1 MKKMALRSRSDH
13 FKPTSDTSEIVN
25 NEEKS
30 QNNSIS
36 IENKYTSYTFQ
47 NFKVRKKCF
56 EENLFCEPKEV
67 QYANKSQNFVRKI
80 IASLERKNKACTA
93 NDESFTE
100 YNRRNGSNLNFDHS
114 FNRKV
119 ETSNKIKNEIPV
131 SNMETETSKVSSK
144 DDNKIQNFRPK
155 TPTRYHLPVSSNIE
169 TRKKVSLQNCIQN
182 SNSKKSVDET
192 FNKQE
197 NNFKINEQSNKKYYK
212 EGYAHCSLRNDIEV
226 CNHERKKFYDS
237 SSFDPNR
244 YRVELQNR
252 TDTINPYFLES
263 DQDDH
268 KKNTLEKIFIHSE
281 REERSL
287 NRSTFREKLNR
298 SKSFKNF
305 FVSMIK
311 WKTSKTKER
320 PRRFMSCDHLL
331 EDTKIIGSK
340 NDKILPRTSSY
351 QAIVF
356 HQENFEQ
363 IKRNATIHPIYGGK
377 RNQQLLEVLAKRNED
392 RRRLLIHGSMENLVK
407 PSAIKDI
414 VKHLENSKT
423 SQLPQESRKY

>member
-1 MKKMALRSRSDH
+1 MALRSRSNH
-13 FKPTSDTSEIVN
+13 SKPTSDTSEIVN
-25 NEEKS
+25 NEGEP

-56 EENLFCEPKEV
+56 RENSFCEPEEV
-67 QYANKSQNFVRKI
+67 QSANKSQNFVRKI
-80 IASLERKNKACTA
+80 IASLERKNKA
-93 NDESFTE
+93 NGEFFTK
-100 YNRRNGSNLNFDHS
+100 YNRRNDSNHNFDHS

-119 ETSNKIKNEIPV
+119 ETTNKIKNEIPV
-131 SNMETETSKVSSK
+131 SNMETEINKVTSE
-144 DDNKIQNFRPK
+144 DDNKIQNSRSE
-155 TPTRYHLPVSSNIE
+155 TPTRYHLPVSSNIG
-169 TRKKVSLQNCIQN
+169 TRKNVSLEIHVKN

-197 NNFKINEQSNKKYYK
+197 NNFKINEQSNTKYYK
-212 EGYAHCSLRNDIEV
+212 EAYVHCNSRNDIEV
-226 CNHERKKFYDS
+226 CNHERKEFYDS

-252 TDTINPYFLES
+252 TDTINSYFLES
-263 DQDDH
+263 DQDDY

-281 REERSL
+281 GEEGSL
-287 NRSTFREKLNR
+287 NRSTFRKRLNR
-298 SKSFKNF
+298 SKSLKNF
-305 FVSMIK
+305 FMSMIK
-311 WKTSKTKER
+311 WKKPKTKES

-377 RNQQLLEVLAKRNED
+377 RNQQLLEVLAKKNED
-392 RRRLLIHGSMENLVK
+392 RRRFLIHGSMENLVK

-423 SQLPQESRKY
+423 SQLPQ

>member
-1 MKKMALRSRSDH
+1 MALRSRSNH
-13 FKPTSDTSEIVN
+13 LKSTSDTSEIVN
-25 NEEKS
+25 NEGKS

-36 IENKYTSYTFQ
+36 IENKYTSCTFQ

-56 EENLFCEPKEV
+56 RENSSCEPKEV
-67 QYANKSQNFVRKI
+67 QSANNSQNFVRKI
-80 IASLERKNKACTA
+80 IASLERKNEACIA
-93 NDESFTE
+93 NSDFFTK
-100 YNRRNGSNLNFDHS
+100 YNRRNDSNLNFDHS
-114 FNRKV
+114 FNRKI
-119 ETSNKIKNEIPV
+119 EISNKIKNEIPV
-131 SNMETETSKVSSK
+131 SNIETKTSKVSSE
-144 DDNKIQNFRPK
+144 DDNEIQNSRPE
-155 TPTRYHLPVSSNIE
+155 TPTRYYLPVSSNIG
-169 TRKKVSLQNCIQN
+169 TRKKVSLEICIEN
-182 SNSKKSVDET
+182 NNSKKSVDET

-197 NNFKINEQSNKKYYK
+197 NNFKINEQPNKKYYK
-212 EGYAHCSLRNDIEV
+212 EGYVHCSSRNDIEV

-252 TDTINPYFLES
+252 TDTLNSYYLES
-263 DQDDH
+263 DQNDR

-281 REERSL
+281 REEGSL
-287 NRSTFREKLNR
+287 NGSTFRKRLNK
-298 SKSFKNF
+298 SKSLKNF

-311 WKTSKTKER
+311 WKKSKSKER

-363 IKRNATIHPIYGGK
+363 VKRNATIHPIYGGK

-392 RRRLLIHGSMENLVK
+392 RKRLLIHGSVENLVK
-407 PSAIKDI
+407 PSTIKDI

-423 SQLPQESRKY
+423 LQLPQESRKY

>member
-1 MKKMALRSRSDH
+1 MALRSRSNH
-13 FKPTSDTSEIVN
+13 SKPTSDTSEIVN
-25 NEEKS
+25 NEGKS

-56 EENLFCEPKEV
+56 RENSFCEPEEV
-67 QYANKSQNFVRKI
+67 QSANKSQNFVRKI
-80 IASLERKNKACTA
+80 IASLERKNKVCTA
-93 NDESFTE
+93 NDELFTK
-100 YNRRNGSNLNFDHS
+100 YNRRNDSNHNFDHS

-131 SNMETETSKVSSK
+131 SNMETETSKVFSE
-144 DDNKIQNFRPK
+144 DDNKIQNSRPE
-155 TPTRYHLPVSSNIE
+155 TPTRYHLPVSSNIG
-169 TRKKVSLQNCIQN
+169 TRKNVSLEIYIKN

-197 NNFKINEQSNKKYYK
+197 NNFKINEQSNTKYYK
-212 EGYAHCSLRNDIEV
+212 EGYVHCSSRNDIEV

-252 TDTINPYFLES
+252 TDTINSYFLES

-281 REERSL
+281 REKGSL
-287 NRSTFREKLNR
+287 NGSTFRKRLNR
-298 SKSFKNF
+298 SKSLKNF
-305 FVSMIK
+305 FMSMIK
-311 WKTSKTKER
+311 WKKSKTKER

-363 IKRNATIHPIYGGK
+363 VKRNATIHPIYGGK
-377 RNQQLLEVLAKRNED
+377 RNQQLLEVLAKKNED

-423 SQLPQESRKY
+423 SQLPQ

>member
-1 MKKMALRSRSDH
+1 MKKMALQSESNH
-13 FKPTSDTSEIVN
+13 LKPTSDTSEIVN

-56 EENLFCEPKEV
+56 RENLFCEPKEV
-67 QYANKSQNFVRKI
+67 QLANKSQNFVRKI

-93 NDESFTE
+93 NDEFFKK
-100 YNRRNGSNLNFDHS
+100 YIRRND
-114 FNRKV
+114 
-119 ETSNKIKNEIPV
+119 SNKIKNEIPI
-131 SNMETETSKVSSK
+131 SNMKTETSKVSSE
-144 DDNKIQNFRPK
+144 DDNKIQNSRPE
-155 TPTRYHLPVSSNIE
+155 TPTRYHLPVSSNIG
-169 TRKKVSLQNCIQN
+169 TRKKASLEIYIQN

-212 EGYAHCSLRNDIEV
+212 EGYVHCSSRNDIEV

-244 YRVELQNR
+244 YQVELQNR
-252 TDTINPYFLES
+252 TDTINSYSLEN

-268 KKNTLEKIFIHSE
+268 KKNALEKIFIHSE

-287 NRSTFREKLNR
+287 DRSTFRERLNR
-298 SKSFKNF
+298 SKSLKNF

-311 WKTSKTKER
+311 WKKSKTKER

-331 EDTKIIGSK
+331 EDTKIIGCK

-363 IKRNATIHPIYGGK
+363 VKQLNIY
-377 RNQQLLEVLAKRNED
+377 
-392 RRRLLIHGSMENLVK
+392 IF
-407 PSAIKDI
+407 
-414 VKHLENSKT
+414 
-423 SQLPQESRKY
+423 

>member
-1 MKKMALRSRSDH
+1 MALQSRSIH
-13 FKPTSDTSEIVN
+13 SKPTSDTSEIVN
-25 NEEKS
+25 NEGKS

-56 EENLFCEPKEV
+56 RENSFCEPKEV
-67 QYANKSQNFVRKI
+67 QSANKSQNLVRKI
-80 IASLERKNKACTA
+80 IASLERKNKACIA
-93 NDESFTE
+93 NGEFFTK
-100 YNRRNGSNLNFDHS
+100 YNRRNDSNLNFDHS
-114 FNRKV
+114 FNRNV
-119 ETSNKIKNEIPV
+119 ETYNKIKNEIPV
-131 SNMETETSKVSSK
+131 SNMETETSQVSSE
-144 DDNKIQNFRPK
+144 DDNKIQNSRPE
-155 TPTRYHLPVSSNIE
+155 TPTRYHLPVSSNIG
-169 TRKKVSLQNCIQN
+169 TRKKVSLEICIKN

-197 NNFKINEQSNKKYYK
+197 NNFKTNEQSDKNYK
-212 EGYAHCSLRNDIEV
+212 EGYVHCNSKNDIEV

-252 TDTINPYFLES
+252 TDTINSYFLES

-268 KKNTLEKIFIHSE
+268 NKNALEKIFMHSE
-281 REERSL
+281 EEEGSL
-287 NRSTFREKLNR
+287 DRSTFKKKLSR
-298 SKSFKNF
+298 SKSLKNF

-311 WKTSKTKER
+311 WKKSKTKER

-351 QAIVF
+351 QSIVF

-363 IKRNATIHPIYGGK
+363 VKRNATIHPIYGGK
-377 RNQQLLEVLAKRNED
+377 RNQQLFEILAKKNED
-392 RRRLLIHGSMENLVK
+392 RKRLLIYGSMENLVK
-407 PSAIKDI
+407 PSAIKNI
-414 VKHLENSKT
+414 VKHLENNKT
-423 SQLPQESRKY
+423 SQLP

>member
-1 MKKMALRSRSDH
+1 MALRSRSNH
-13 FKPTSDTSEIVN
+13 SKPTSDTSEIVN
-25 NEEKS
+25 NEGKS

-56 EENLFCEPKEV
+56 RENSFCEPKEV
-67 QYANKSQNFVRKI
+67 QSANKSQNFVRKI
-80 IASLERKNKACTA
+80 IASLERKNTACTA
-93 NDESFTE
+93 NDEFFTK
-100 YNRRNGSNLNFDHS
+100 YNRRNDSNHNFDHS

-131 SNMETETSKVSSK
+131 SNMEIETSKVSSE
-144 DDNKIQNFRPK
+144 DNKIQNSRPE
-155 TPTRYHLPVSSNIE
+155 TPTRYDLPVSSNIG
-169 TRKKVSLQNCIQN
+169 TRKKVSLDHCIKN
-182 SNSKKSVDET
+182 SNFKKSVDGT

-212 EGYAHCSLRNDIEV
+212 EGHVHYSSRNDIEV
-226 CNHERKKFYDS
+226 CNHERKRVNDS

-252 TDTINPYFLES
+252 TDIINPYFLES
-263 DQDDH
+263 DQDDY

-281 REERSL
+281 REEGSL
-287 NRSTFREKLNR
+287 NTSTFRKKLNR
-298 SKSFKNF
+298 SKSLKNF

-311 WKTSKTKER
+311 WKKSKTKEK
-320 PRRFMSCDHLL
+320 PRRFMSCDHLS

-363 IKRNATIHPIYGGK
+363 VKQLNIY
-377 RNQQLLEVLAKRNED
+377 
-392 RRRLLIHGSMENLVK
+392 IFF
-407 PSAIKDI
+407 
-414 VKHLENSKT
+414 
-423 SQLPQESRKY
+423 

>member
-1 MKKMALRSRSDH
+1 MKKMALRSRSNH
-13 FKPTSDTSEIVN
+13 SKPTSDTSEIVN
-25 NEEKS
+25 NEGKS

-36 IENKYTSYTFQ
+36 IENKYTNYTFQ

-56 EENLFCEPKEV
+56 RENSFCELKEV
-67 QYANKSQNFVRKI
+67 QSANNSQNFVRKI
-80 IASLERKNKACTA
+80 IASLERENKACTA
-93 NDESFTE
+93 NDEYFTK
-100 YNRRNGSNLNFDHS
+100 YNRRNDSNHNFDHS

-131 SNMETETSKVSSK
+131 SNMETKTSKVSSE
-144 DDNKIQNFRPK
+144 DDNRIQNSRPE
-155 TPTRYHLPVSSNIE
+155 TPIRYHLPVSSNIG
-169 TRKKVSLQNCIQN
+169 TRKKVSLGICIEN

-212 EGYAHCSLRNDIEV
+212 EGYVHCSSRNDIEV
-226 CNHERKKFYDS
+226 CNHEKKKFYDS

-252 TDTINPYFLES
+252 TDTINSYFLES
-263 DQDDH
+263 DQDNH
-268 KKNTLEKIFIHSE
+268 KKNMLEKIFIHSE
-281 REERSL
+281 REEGSL
-287 NRSTFREKLNR
+287 NRSTSRKKLNR
-298 SKSFKNF
+298 SKSLKDF

-311 WKTSKTKER
+311 WKKSKTKER

-331 EDTKIIGSK
+331 EDTKMIGSK

-363 IKRNATIHPIYGGK
+363 VKQLNIYIF
-377 RNQQLLEVLAKRNED
+377 N
-392 RRRLLIHGSMENLVK
+392 
-407 PSAIKDI
+407 
-414 VKHLENSKT
+414 
-423 SQLPQESRKY
+423 